1 MSTLPVHTTF
11 NDFGFILRS
20 QQCQRF
26 LSENF
31 TFSLVWNFIGLL
43 STSSR
48 SWMYHYYWCH
58 IYSWEKIDAVSLFHK
73 DLNVGFFAGTLQ
85 IEVFKLCIRLALLLK
100 GLQECLRYCQ
110 GTECLKCS
118 SYNLSPERSC
128 YFWLTLK
135 MCLCDD

>member
-1 MSTLPVHTTF
+1 MHDCTVYWALHVHTTF
-11 NDFGFILRS
+11 DDINYISRS

-73 DLNVGFFAGTLQ
+73 DLNVGFFADTLRVEFFQ
-85 IEVFKLCIRLALLLK
+85 TLHETSTSFEVF
-100 GLQECLRYCQ
+100 QECLRYCQ

-118 SYNLSPERSC
+118 SHNLTPERSC
-128 YFWLTLK
+128 YF
-135 MCLCDD
+135 DSH